1 MSTQELFQEDGVNIL
16 RNKLI
21 EIYKRK
27 TSLDCES
34 FLKLLKKINYNLENE
49 EDSLRPRDQQA
60 LPGGIVN
67 LKPNIPT
74 IIVPDIHARMD
85 FFLNLILLEDI
96 TGFSNLQKMARD
108 MLQVVCVG
116 DGFHAERRAAERW
129 ASAFDEYM
137 NKYKKHKYMDEEM
150 RESLGVMEM
159 VMEVKSDYP
168 LNFHFL
174 KGNHENISNEHGGG
188 NFPFRKFTYEGAM
201 VLEYVEKFYGQDFLN
216 AYYVFEKN
224 LPVFAIGKNFLIS
237 HSEPKTFYDRDAITE
252 YRNRSDVVE
261 GLTWTDNDA
270 ALKGSVVRMLDYYVD
285 KEIIPHSLYFG
296 GHRGVMGLYN
306 LRADGKYV
314 QIHNPNKF
322 IIALIK
328 PDKDIDVE
336 KDIVE
341 IDNNLDKILNN
352 S

>member
-1 MSTQELFQEDGVNIL
+1 MFQEDEVHL
-16 RNKLI
+16 LKDKLI

-27 TSLDCES
+27 TSPERDS
-34 FLKLLKKINYNLENE
+34 FLRLLENVNHTLENE
-49 EDSLRPRDQQA
+49 EENSRPRDQQA

-67 LKPNIPT
+67 LKPHVPT
-74 IIVPDIHARMD
+74 IIVPDIHARMG
-85 FFLNLILLEDI
+85 FFLNLILLGDN
-96 TGFSNLQKMARD
+96 TGFSNLQKIARD

-129 ASAFDEYM
+129 ASAYEEYM
-137 NKYKKHKYMDEEM
+137 NKYKKHKYMDNEM

-159 VMEVKSDYP
+159 VMEVKSAYP

-174 KGNHENISNEHGGG
+174 KCNHENISNEYGVG

-201 VLEYVEKFYGQDFLN
+201 VLDYVDKFYGQDFLN

-224 LPVFAIGKNFLIS
+224 LPVFATGKNFLIS
-237 HSEPKTFYDRDAITE
+237 HSEPNTFYNRDDITA
-252 YRNRSDVVE
+252 YRLRPDVVE
-261 GLTWTDNDA
+261 GLTWTDNDT
-270 ALKGSVVRMLDYYVD
+270 ALKGSVVRMLDYYID
-285 KEIIPHSLYFG
+285 KEKNPRSFYFG
-296 GHRGVMGLYN
+296 GHRAVTGLYN

-328 PDKDIDVE
+328 PDKDIDLE
-336 KDIVE
+336 EDIVE
-341 IDNNLDKILNN
+341 IENNVDKILNN